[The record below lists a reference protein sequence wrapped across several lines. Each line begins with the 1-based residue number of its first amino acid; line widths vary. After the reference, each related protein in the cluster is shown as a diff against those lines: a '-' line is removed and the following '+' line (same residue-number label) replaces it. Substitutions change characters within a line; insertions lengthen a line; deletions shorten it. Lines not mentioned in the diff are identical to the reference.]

1 MDTQTTGNRT
11 EAVGNDTDVIRIAL
25 FGIGMNV
32 GLCIFYAP
40 HNIFNPLLEII
51 IRFAGFLIMI
61 ISALELMKSVFI
73 IFMSYKT
80 AGEHND

>member
-1 MDTQTTGNRT
+1 MTQQTTGNRT
-11 EAVGNDTDVIRIAL
+11 EVMRIAL
-25 FGIGMNV
+25 SGIGMNV

-40 HNIFNPLLEII
+40 YNIFNPLLEII
-51 IRFAGFLIMI
+51 IRFTGFLIMI

-73 IFMSYKT
+73 IFMSYKI